1 MNETFNV
8 TEEHAITEIDI
19 DISQF
24 IHTVRGRQVIMD
36 SDLAMLYQV
45 ETKKFNQAVKRN
57 ENRFPEQF
65 RFQLTKTEYEDL
77 RSQTVTSN
85 GRGGRRYLPYVF
97 TESGIAMLSA
107 VLNSDIAISV
117 SIKIMDEFVRIRH
130 IRLVYKGKDINY
142 WIKRQQKLQV

>member
-1 MNETFNV
+1 
-8 TEEHAITEIDI
+8 
-19 DISQF
+19 
-24 IHTVRGRQVIMD
+24 MD

-77 RSQTVTSN
+77 RSQIVTSN

-107 VLNSDIAISV
+107 VYG
-117 SIKIMDEFVRIRH
+117 RT
-130 IRLVYKGKDINY
+130 
-142 WIKRQQKLQV
+142 

>member
-1 MNETFNV
+1 MKETFNV

-77 RSQTVTSN
+77 RSQKI
-85 GRGGRRYLPYVF
+85 GRAHV
-97 TESGIAMLSA
+97 
-107 VLNSDIAISV
+107 
-117 SIKIMDEFVRIRH
+117 
-130 IRLVYKGKDINY
+130 
-142 WIKRQQKLQV
+142 